1 MRCLDRLI
9 YNILDVITDNA
20 SAMTNLTMWNA
31 CDNIIKSAKRGQITI
46 NIVPMCRF
54 VFSIWYLST
63 TGIVFVLF
71 FPVECKWKQSNCN
84 ILQIVHIHN
93 VLSRLC
99 ICANKIK
106 KFQFQKVMFFF
117 FMMRKSS
124 IYSRH
129 MSDWVSF
136 IKPHTSYLICCLNW
150 TNAPKTGF
158 LNGYMHL

>member
-1 MRCLDRLI
+1 MECMRQ
-9 YNILDVITDNA
+9 YNKVSQTCPNHNQHCSNVSFYIQYMVSVDHWHC
-20 SAMTNLTMWNA
+20 TMF
-31 CDNIIKSAKRGQITI
+31 
-46 NIVPMCRF
+46 VP
-54 VFSIWYLST
+54 
-63 TGIVFVLF
+63 F

-84 ILQIVHIHN
+84 ILQTVHIHN

-106 KFQFQKVMFFF
+106 KFQFQNVMFFL

-136 IKPHTSYLICCLNW
+136 IKPHTSYLICCLKW
-150 TNAPKTGF
+150 ANAPKTGF